1 MRIGRYLLVTKT
13 RGIIYNPDNLRGLE
27 CYIDADFAGGWTQAD
42 ADNAENVL
50 SRTGYSIMYAGCP
63 IHFVSKL
70 QTEITLST
78 SEAEYIALSQA
89 LREVIPLMNLM
100 EEINSTFPV
109 FLGAPEFICTVHEN
123 NQSRIKMAKADI
135 LTKPSL

>member
-1 MRIGRYLLVTKT
+1 
-13 RGIIYNPDNLRGLE
+13 
-27 CYIDADFAGGWTQAD
+27 
-42 ADNAENVL
+42 
-50 SRTGYSIMYAGCP
+50 MYAGCP

-100 EEINSTFPV
+100 EEIKTTFPV
-109 FLGAPEFICTVHEN
+109 LLGSPEFIYTVHED
-123 NQSRIKMAKADI
+123 NQSRIKMAQSDK
-135 LTKPSL
+135 LSSCTKHIALKYHHFRSFVKSKRVTIKYFGTKMQKRKYSQNLSVMHYSSVSVIC